1 MRKTYNTT
9 YAQTPSCSPNPP
21 HQHHRRNFPVVHQRR
36 HCYPTVARPRPRPN
50 FIIQLCSRTAI
61 KGPDLKILVLKLG
74 ICPEDVSVSSKGLG
88 FLYFGQWVDALKGM
102 VSLWESRM
110 NGVHELSAKLVANV
124 VVPSDSDELEERLRV
139 LFSEHVKGLMEGEL
153 VNKWQ
158 RRKDE
163 KLDEIATVN
172 TMLNNKNRLNL
183 FHELSDRKK
192 VLTHERDLIVKRVRE
207 FKSAL
212 RCVLRCLGSET
223 EDYQDYQDSSEV
235 DINLYPFQGHR
246 PDWERIQAFI
256 SRECNRL
263 ESGLPIYVYR
273 HDILRKIHGEQI
285 IVLVGETGSGKSTQ
299 LVQFLADS
307 GVAAEQ
313 SIVCTQP
320 RKIAAISL
328 AHRVKEESSGCYE
341 DNSVIFCPAYSSAQQ
356 FDSKVI
362 YMTDHCLLQHYMN
375 DRNLSGISCIIVDE
389 AHERSLNTDLLLAL
403 VKDLLCRRFDLRLV
417 IMSATADANQ
427 LSDYFF
433 GCDIFNVEGRNFPV
447 EVRYVPCDT
456 EKASGSAI
464 VASYVFDVVRIA
476 AGVHRTEKEGT
487 ILAFL
492 TSKTEVEWAC
502 EKFEAPSAV
511 ALPLHGKLSFE
522 EQFRVF
528 QNYPGKRKVIFA
540 TNVAETSLTIPGV
553 KFVIDSGMVKE
564 SHFEPGTGM
573 NVLRVCRVSQSS
585 ATQRAGRAGRTEP
598 GRCYRLYSK
607 CDFEMMPPNQEPEIR
622 RVHLGIA
629 VLRILALGIKNVQDF
644 DFVDAPSSKAIDMA
658 IGNLVQLGAIKL
670 NNSLFELTDEG
681 QRLIQLGIEPRLGKL
696 IFSCFDHRLGREGL
710 VLAALMA
717 NASSVFCRVG
727 NDDDKHKAD
736 CLKVRFCHS
745 NGDLFTL
752 LSVYKEWESLPRDER
767 NKWCWENSI
776 NAKSMRRCQD
786 TVKELETCLEKE
798 LTAIIPS
805 YWLWNPHKYTE
816 HDRILKKVILSAL
829 GENVAMYSGYDR
841 LGYEVSLT
849 GQHVQ
854 LHPSCSLL
862 IFGQKPSWVVFGE
875 LLSYTNQY
883 LVCVTAFDIES
894 LSTLDPPPLFD
905 VSKMEGRKLQVR
917 VMTGFGSILL
927 KRFCGKC
934 NNRVLSLVSHIRTA
948 CMDERIGVE
957 VNVDQNE
964 IKLFASSKDMEKV
977 VGIVNDALEYEKKWL
992 YNECAEKCLYYGAS
1006 VSPSVALF
1014 GSGAEIKHLELEKK
1028 FLTVDVFHS
1037 NASFMDDKELLIFLE
1052 RNASGSICAVHK
1064 FAGIGQQNDDKEKWG
1079 SVTFL
1084 TPDAAE
1090 KALKLNEVEFR
1101 GSLLKVLPSRTT
1113 FSGDHKMYSF
1123 PAVKAKIY
1131 WPRRYSK
1138 GFAFVKCDID
1148 DVEFMVKDFVNLE
1161 IGGKYVRC
1169 AISRKCEDSIVIN
1182 GLDKQVSEDEILD
1195 VLRKATRR
1203 RILDFFLVRGDAVE
1217 NPPCDTCEEA
1227 LLREI
1232 SRFMPK
1238 RNCHTNYC
1246 RVQVFPPESKDAF
1259 TRAFITFDGRLHL
1272 EAANA
1277 LEQLEGKVL
1286 PGCLPWQK
1294 IKCQQLFHTS
1304 ISCPAP
1310 VYSVI
1315 KEQLDSLLERFNRLK
1330 GAECKLERNDNGSHR
1345 VRISAN
1351 ATKTVADLRRHVE
1364 ELTRGRTIVDAGLTP
1379 TILQHLFSRD
1389 GVNLKKS
1396 LQRETGTYI
1405 LFDRQTLNVRIFGS
1419 PDNIAVAQQKLIRC
1433 LLTYHE
1439 SKQLEIHLR
1448 GENLPP
1454 DLMKEVVKKFGS
1466 DLHGLKEKVPG
1477 AEFTLN
1483 TRRHVISVQGDK
1495 ELKQQVEERVYEVVQ
1510 MSDGLVER
1518 SDGLAERPDGEAV
1531 CPICL
1536 CEIEEGYQLE
1546 GCAHSFCR
1554 SCLVEQCECAIKNLD
1569 SFPLCCAWEGCRAPI
1584 LLTDLK
1590 SLLSSEKLEELF
1602 RASLGA
1608 FVASSGGTYR
1618 FCPSPD
1624 CPSIYRVA
1632 DPGTIGEP
1640 FFCGACYAETCTS
1653 CHLEHHPYLS
1663 CEKYQEYKEDPDAS
1677 LKEWRK
1683 GKENVKTCPVCGF
1696 TIEKTE
1702 GCNHIECRC
1711 GRHICWVC
1719 LYFFGSSEDCYSHL
1733 QSVHDSFV

>member
-1 MRKTYNTT
+1 MKKFYNQP
-9 YAQTPSCSPNPP
+9 YAQKPPYLFNSPHHHHHNDRPRFP
-21 HQHHRRNFPVVHQRR
+21 VDHHRHRNYPPV
-36 HCYPTVARPRPRPN
+36 PRYN
-50 FIIQLCSRTAI
+50 FIIQLRSSTAVNE
-61 KGPDLKILVLKLG
+61 KDVKILALKLG
-74 ICPEDVSVSSKGLG
+74 LRPENVSVSYKDRAS
-88 FLYFGQWVDALKGM
+88 LYFGQWVEALKGM
-102 VSLWESRM
+102 VTLWESRL
-110 NGVHELSAKLVANV
+110 NGVHELSPKLVANV

-139 LFSEHVKGLMEGEL
+139 LFIEHVKGLMEGEL
-153 VNKWQ
+153 MNKWQ
-158 RRKDE
+158 RKIDD
-163 KLDEIATVN
+163 KQDEIDGVST
-172 TMLNNKNRLNL
+172 LLKNKNNL
-183 FHELSDRKK
+183 CKCTELVERRK
-192 VLTHERDLIVKRVRE
+192 VLIRESDLIVKRVRE
-207 FKSAL
+207 FKIAL
-212 RCVLRCLGSET
+212 RCILRCLGNEA
-223 EDYQDYQDSSEV
+223 EDYQDYQDFSEE
-235 DINLYPFQGHR
+235 DMDLFRFLGNLHN
-246 PDWERIQAFI
+246 WERIQALI
-256 SRECNRL
+256 SRECRRL
-263 ESGLPIYVYR
+263 EAGLPIYVYR
-273 HDILRKIHGEQI
+273 QDILRRIHGEQI
-285 IVLVGETGSGKSTQ
+285 MVLIGETGSGKSTQ

-307 GVAAEQ
+307 GVAADQ

-328 AHRVKEESSGCYE
+328 AHRVKEECSGCYE
-341 DNSVIFCPAYSSAQQ
+341 DNSVIFCPSYSSTQQ

-433 GCDIFNVEGRNFPV
+433 GCGIFCVEGRNFPV
-447 EVRYVPCDT
+447 DVRYVPYDT
-456 EKASGSAI
+456 EGASGSAI
-464 VASYVFDVVRIA
+464 VASYVFDVVKMA
-476 AGVHRTEKEGT
+476 VEVHRTEKEGT

-502 EKFEAPSAV
+502 EKFEPHSAV

-573 NVLRVCRVSQSS
+573 NVLRVCRISQSS
-585 ATQRAGRAGRTEP
+585 ANQRAGRAGRTEP

-607 CDFEMMPPNQEPEIR
+607 CDFESMPPNQEPEIH

-629 VLRILALGIKNVQDF
+629 VLRILALGIKNVQGF
-644 DFVDAPSSKAIDMA
+644 DFVDAPSAKAIDMA
-658 IGNLVQLGAIKL
+658 IRNLVQLGAIKL
-670 NNSLFELTDEG
+670 SNGVFELTEAG
-681 QRLIQLGIEPRLGKL
+681 QYLIKLGIEPRLGKL
-696 IFSCFDHRLGREGL
+696 ILSCFDHRLGREGL

-717 NASSVFCRVG
+717 NASSVFCRIG
-727 NDDDKHKAD
+727 NNDDKHKAD
-736 CLKVRFCHS
+736 CLKVQFCHS

-776 NAKSMRRCQD
+776 NAKSMRRCED

-798 LTAIIPS
+798 LNAIIPS

-816 HDRILKKVILSAL
+816 HDKYLKKVILSAL
-829 GENVAMYSGYDR
+829 GENVARYSGYDK

-883 LVCVTAFDIES
+883 LVCVTAFDFES

-917 VMTGFGSILL
+917 MMTGFGSTLL
-927 KRFCGKC
+927 KKFCGKF
-934 NNRVLSLVSHIRTA
+934 NNRVLSLVSHIRTS

-964 IKLFASSKDMEKV
+964 IFLFATSKDMEKV
-977 VGIVNDALEYEKKWL
+977 VDLVNDALEYEKKWL
-992 YNECAEKCLYYGAS
+992 HNECAEKCLYHGAS
-1006 VSPSVALF
+1006 VSPCVALF
-1014 GSGAEIKHLELEKK
+1014 GAGAEIKHLELEKR
-1028 FLTVDVFHS
+1028 FLTVDVFYS
-1037 NASFMDDKELLIFLE
+1037 NASFVDDKELLIFLE
-1052 RNASGSICAVHK
+1052 KNASGSICAVHK
-1064 FAGIGQQNDDKEKWG
+1064 FPGIVQQNDDKEKWG

-1090 KALKLNEVEFR
+1090 KAIELKEVEFR

-1113 FSGDHKMYSF
+1113 FTSDHKMYSF
-1123 PAVKAKIY
+1123 PAVKAKVY
-1131 WPRRYSK
+1131 WPRKQSK
-1138 GFAFVKCDID
+1138 GFAFVKCGIN
-1148 DVEFMVKDFVNLE
+1148 DVEFMLEDFFNLE
-1161 IGGKYVRC
+1161 IGGKHVRC
-1169 AISRKCEDSIVIN
+1169 EISRKFEDSIVIN
-1182 GLDKQVSEDEILD
+1182 GLDKHVSEDEILD

-1238 RNCHTNYC
+1238 RNSHTNYC
-1246 RVQVFPPESKDAF
+1246 RIQVFPPESKDAF
-1259 TRAFITFDGRLHL
+1259 TRASITFDGRLHL

-1294 IKCQQLFHTS
+1294 IKCQQLFHSS

-1315 KEQLDSLLERFNRLK
+1315 QEQLDSLLGSFNRLK
-1330 GAECKLERNDNGSHR
+1330 GAECKLERNDNGSYR

-1351 ATKTVADLRRHVE
+1351 ATKTVADLRRPVE
-1364 ELTRGRTIVDAGLTP
+1364 ELTRGRTIDDASLTP

-1389 GVNLKKS
+1389 GINLKKS
-1396 LQRETGTYI
+1396 LQRDTGTYL
-1405 LFDRQTLNVRIFGS
+1405 LFDRQTHNVRIFGS
-1419 PDNIAVAQQKLIRC
+1419 PDNVAAAQKKLIRC

-1439 SKQLEIHLR
+1439 GKQLEIHLR
-1448 GENLPP
+1448 GGNLPP
-1454 DLMKEVVKKFGS
+1454 DLMKEVVKKFGP
-1466 DLHGLKEKVPG
+1466 DLHGLKKNVPG

-1483 TRRHVISVQGDK
+1483 TRRHVISIQGGK
-1495 ELKQQVEERVYEVVQ
+1495 ELKQQVEERVYEIVQ
-1510 MSDGLVER
+1510 MSDA
-1518 SDGLAERPDGEAV
+1518 SAEKPDGEAV

-1536 CEIEEGYQLE
+1536 CDIEEGYRLE
-1546 GCAHSFCR
+1546 ACAHSFCR
-1554 SCLVEQCECAIKNLD
+1554 SCLVDQCESAIRNLD
-1569 SFPLCCAWEGCRAPI
+1569 SFPICCAREGCRTPI
-1584 LLTDLK
+1584 LLTDLR
-1590 SLLSSEKLEELF
+1590 SLLSGEKLEELF

-1608 FVASSGGTYR
+1608 YVASSRGTYR

-1632 DPGTIGEP
+1632 DPGKIGEP
-1640 FFCGACYAETCTS
+1640 FFCGACYAETCTR
-1653 CHLEHHPYLS
+1653 CHLENHPQLS

-1683 GKENVKTCPVCGF
+1683 GKQHVKNCPVCGF

-1702 GCNHIECRC
+1702 GCNHLECRC

-1719 LYFFGSSEDCYSHL
+1719 LDYFCSSEDCYSHL
-1733 QSVHDSFV
+1733 QSVHESFV